1 MSARRSVGIVLV
13 SGALVF
19 ATAGL
24 SRTPWRLAPDDH
36 AVIRLAWSGRPERL
50 EICRRLSETEL
61 AERPAHMRQAVECEG
76 TTASYRFQVWVD
88 TALVGEGVLRGG
100 GFRHDRPLY
109 LLRDLA
115 VPPGIHDLRV
125 EMTRVESPAGDS
137 AVATAADTAGL
148 SLDRGIREDE
158 ERYRR
163 RLEALPP
170 ALSLRQRVSLGSR
183 QVVLVGYDS
192 DARTLALKSGPGAG
206 RP

>member
-13 SGALVF
+13 SGVLVF

-24 SRTPWRLAPDDH
+24 SRAPWRLAPDDH

-50 EICRRLSETEL
+50 EICRRLSEAEL

-76 TTASYRFQVWVD
+76 TTATYRFQVWVD
-88 TALVGEGVLRGG
+88 GGLVGEGVLRGG

-115 VPPGIHDLRV
+115 VPPGNHDLRV
-125 EMTRVESPAGDS
+125 EMTRVESSGDDS
-137 AVATAADTAGL
+137 AAVTAADTAGL

-192 DARTLALKSGPGAG
+192 DARTLVLKSGPGAG